1 MKATIIALLM
11 IVSFQ
16 TVWAQQFIN
25 KATIE
30 FEVKK
35 SILKDL
41 GNNMWDE
48 MMKENLPP
56 FKISYFHFSFSNN
69 KSIYKFDH
77 IDEKIKL
84 PDYMK
89 RDEEENEWYINYTNN
104 SFEMKKTVIGSAIYV
119 KDSLQSIQWKLTN
132 ERMVIAGFNRRKAI
146 GKIFDSVYVFAFYTD
161 EIMISGGPCSINGL
175 PGMILGMT
183 IPRLFTSWIATKVI
197 IADVNEAA
205 IKPASTKKS
214 YPNKEFKHLLAE
226 RTKDWEEYYKDDKTV
241 INRFV
246 WNALL

>member
-35 SILKDL
+35 SILKDM

-56 FKISYFHFSFSNN
+56 FKISYFHFTFSNN

-89 RDEEENEWYINYTNN
+89 REEEENCWYSNYTNN
-104 SFEMKKTVIGSAIYV
+104 LFEMKKGVMGSPFYV

-132 ERMVIAGFNRRKAI
+132 ERMVIAGFNCRKAI

-197 IADVNEAA
+197 ITDVNEAA

-214 YPNKEFKHLLAE
+214 FPNKEFKNLLAE
-226 RTKDWEEYYKDDKTV
+226 RTKDWEEYYKDDKAV